1 MSNNKRFCIFNKEH
15 IIGKKS
21 LVSHYEKSHVKEY
34 TNIMKNGWFC
44 RGDVNLIFINKPLM
58 DKHIDKCEKCK
69 KIFGDD
75 ENTLNSISISGFKE
89 IEKKLPKDK
98 KDNFFPKIDL
108 DELKKKSE
116 GVINLDLELIN
127 SLIEEE
133 KDLV

>member
-1 MSNNKRFCIFNKEH
+1 
-15 IIGKKS
+15 
-21 LVSHYEKSHVKEY
+21 
-34 TNIMKNGWFC
+34 MKNGWFC

-69 KIFGDD
+69 KILGDD

-89 IEKKLPKDK
+89 IIKKLPKEK